1 MLDKQLVG
9 KEAPNIVH
17 QNAIWRETIRKEAR
31 SQKLYTAYHI
41 NPHKKIHNLTG
52 KFLFFNGLE
61 KMTFSQFI
69 STGRTMLSR
78 FFLQNPQK
86 LRKIRHEYLDS

>member
-1 MLDKQLVG
+1 MPKDNKLVA

-17 QNAIWRETIRKEAR
+17 QNAIWRETIRKETR

-52 KFLFFNGLE
+52 KSQNIQCDRLLFKKSLVSFVESGDNTHLHRL
-61 KMTFSQFI
+61 TPNYFSAIDDEF
-69 STGRTMLSR
+69 
-78 FFLQNPQK
+78 
-86 LRKIRHEYLDS
+86 